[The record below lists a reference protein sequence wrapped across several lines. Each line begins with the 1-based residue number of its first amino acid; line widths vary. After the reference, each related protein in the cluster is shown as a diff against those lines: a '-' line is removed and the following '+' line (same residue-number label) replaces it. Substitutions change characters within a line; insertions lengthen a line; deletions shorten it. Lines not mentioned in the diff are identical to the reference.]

1 MSKILIGADIGGS
14 HISCMAVNP
23 VDHSIIKELVVRK
36 EVNSQADAGAILSA
50 WSSALSELIGMIG
63 LGNLAG
69 IGFAMPGPFDY
80 PGGIAWFKG
89 VKKFDSLYGINI
101 RQELKQR
108 LNLSESVPVRFINDA
123 TAFAIGEAWIG
134 KAAGFKRSMAIT
146 LGTGFGSAFISE
158 GIPVIS
164 GDEVPQDGCVW
175 HIPYGKSIAN
185 DYFSTS
191 WFVDRFKDLTDK
203 KISGVKEIIDELCNR
218 TVLHPESKIENRKSS
233 IKHPLSSIQHPVS
246 SIFRE
251 FGTNLGT
258 FLAPWLNIFQAGC
271 LVIGGNIANG
281 ISYFEGPLKT
291 ALSGGNCNILVFIS
305 ELGELAAIA
314 GAARL
319 CDDDFYKEI
328 PKY

>member
-89 VKKFDSLYGINI
+89 VNKFDSLYGINI
-101 RQELKQR
+101 RQELRHR
-108 LNLSESVPVRFINDA
+108 LGLAEAVPVRFINDA

-134 KAAGFKRSMAIT
+134 KAAGFIRSMAIT

-164 GDEVPQDGCVW
+164 GDEVPRDGCVW

-185 DYFSTS
+185 DYFSTP
-191 WFVDRFKDLTDK
+191 WFVERYQELTGK
-203 KISGVKEIIDELCNR
+203 NIYGVKEIIDELSNIK
-218 TVLHPESKIENRKSS
+218 VQHPESKIENRKSK
-233 IKHPLSSIQHPVS
+233 IEYPAS
-246 SIFRE
+246 SIFHE
-251 FGTNLGT
+251 FGTNLGD
-258 FLAPWLNIFQAGC
+258 FLAPWLNTFQAGC
-271 LVIGGNIANG
+271 LVLGGNIANG
-281 ISYFEGPLKT
+281 FSHFEEPLKS
-291 ALSGGNCNILVFIS
+291 ALAEGHCTIPVFVSG
-305 ELGELAAIA
+305 LGELAAIA

-319 CDDDFYKEI
+319 CDEDYYKEI
-328 PKY
+328 PTY